1 MLFSLIEKR
10 HGMVTS
16 CQSGSGQGWLLEH
29 IMVCKLLRYFK
40 SKTRLVEWYQTIFLT
55 LIDFILESWWI
66 STWFLLSHVSRL
78 LLVSCSTTRLK
89 AAACCIITYYTHR
102 KEDPLSINYLQKL
115 GLLYKNTFPSQLF
128 LKQVFKNCS
137 RNKLLSTTYFP
148 FISFFLKIFK
158 NKSYFKKYLK
168 I

>member
-1 MLFSLIEKR
+1 MISDDLFDFDRFHSR
-10 HGMVTS
+10 
-16 CQSGSGQGWLLEH
+16 
-29 IMVCKLLRYFK
+29 KLVDFNLVSFK
-40 SKTRLVEWYQTIFLT
+40 SRKPAFTGK
-55 LIDFILESWWI
+55 
-66 STWFLLSHVSRL
+66 
-78 LLVSCSTTRLK
+78 LK

-137 RNKLLSTTYFP
+137 HNKLLSITYFP